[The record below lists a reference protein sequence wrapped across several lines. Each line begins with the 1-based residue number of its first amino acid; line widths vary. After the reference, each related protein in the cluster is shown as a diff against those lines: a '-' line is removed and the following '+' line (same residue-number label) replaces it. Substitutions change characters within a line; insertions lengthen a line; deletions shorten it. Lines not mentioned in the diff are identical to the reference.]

1 MPDYQNGKI
10 YKIISHNSD
19 QDIYVGS
26 TTQML
31 CKRLTG
37 HVTNFKKN
45 GPVSSKNVLRH
56 GNYQILL
63 IENYPCNTKEELT
76 AREAYYVRQFN
87 CVNKNVPGRTRE
99 EWYEDNKDKIAK
111 YYEDN
116 KDKIAERQKK
126 YYEDNKDKIA
136 KYYEDNKDK
145 IAKYYEDNKDKKAKY
160 REDNKDKIAE
170 RHKKYYED
178 NKDKIAKYYEDNKDK
193 ISERHKKYYEAN
205 KILCDCGCKVNRKYM
220 NKHKNSNKHV
230 KIVNNLKNDIE
241 TYLKQSDEELLKY
254 KLRAIQMDE
263 KFNSLCRQI
272 ELSL

>member
-116 KDKIAERQKK
+116 KDKI
-126 YYEDNKDKIA
+126 
-136 KYYEDNKDK
+136 
-145 IAKYYEDNKDKKAKY
+145 
-160 REDNKDKIAE
+160 
-170 RHKKYYED
+170 
-178 NKDKIAKYYEDNKDK
+178 
-193 ISERHKKYYEAN
+193 SERHKKYYEAN